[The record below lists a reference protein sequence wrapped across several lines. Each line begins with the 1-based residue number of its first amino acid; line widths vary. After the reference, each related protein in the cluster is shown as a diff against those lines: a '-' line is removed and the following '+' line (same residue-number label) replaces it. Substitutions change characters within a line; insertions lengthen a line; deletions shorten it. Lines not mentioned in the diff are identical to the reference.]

1 MTWRMAVAIA
11 GTLAVGL
18 ARLGSGAPVG
28 PSGVTGGGPRA
39 EPAVWLVGPAPAEAN
54 GVTQREVQG
63 RVESVD
69 AAGGTLVVARE
80 FRGKTTRV
88 TLRAAPGMRVFACV
102 DERGGL
108 DRVRTGMIVS
118 AFYEVVGADGVVNL
132 IVVEPAR

>member
-1 MTWRMAVAIA
+1 MTWRTGVATA
-11 GTLAVGL
+11 GALAVWLTG
-18 ARLGSGAPVG
+18 LGSGA
-28 PSGVTGGGPRA
+28 
-39 EPAVWLVGPAPAEAN
+39 LVPAEAN
-54 GVTQREVQG
+54 GVNQREIQG

-88 TLRAAPGMRVFACV
+88 ALRAAPGMRVFACA
-102 DERGGL
+102 DERAGL